1 MHHTYPLLNV
11 QVRTPRLTLVGATD
25 DLLERLVPII
35 RDGILDPGQMPF
47 DDPMSL
53 YEDSPQRE
61 WKWLRGIWAG
71 RARADPQWWRFYF
84 VIMADGSPVGMQ
96 DLIGTNFAALG
107 TVATFSWLRP
117 SFRQR
122 GFGTEMRSAILHLAF
137 AGLAAREAV
146 PAAAGFGVLTF
157 GQLCVVGVVQTAG
170 AIAFGAASGAHLKA
184 LVSPD
189 RRMAANSRLE
199 TTSWIAQTA
208 GPPLGGLLISV
219 AGATVTMAVDAV
231 HLCSSWTACAF
242 LQRHAV
248 RRTGHDDLGAPGGLH
263 AAGSRPE
270 PPRLRPGPGS
280 SLPGRGGVLSAGPVS
295 DPPVRAEA
303 GPAGLGPAAGPVDAA
318 DPAGRR
324 RARRTG

>member
-170 AIAFGAASGAHLKA
+170 AIAIAFGAASGAHLKA
-184 LVSPD
+184 LVPPD

-231 HLCSSWTACAF
+231 SFLLSALGMSRLQGPEPAPPDRLASRRLRADLASGWRYIFAHRGLRALFCNAMLFGGPVMMTSALLAVFMLRQRGWPRLC
-242 LQRHAV
+242 
-248 RRTGHDDLGAPGGLH
+248 P
-263 AAGSRPE
+263 AGSGQ
-270 PPRLRPGPGS
+270 PR
-280 SLPGRGGVLSAGPVS
+280 A
-295 DPPVRAEA
+295 
-303 GPAGLGPAAGPVDAA
+303 
-318 DPAGRR
+318 
-324 RARRTG
+324 